1 MASAD
6 LGATRRVRIGTRAE
20 LDTREIVQVE
30 VGTDVVATFLV
41 GGVCHALDGRC
52 PHRGGPLGEG
62 TLRGSIVTCPWHRWT
77 FDVTT
82 GRCISHPGRDV
93 RRWPVTI
100 DGDDVWVEL
109 G

>member
-1 MASAD
+1 MPVAEPA
-6 LGATRRVRIGTRAE
+6 ATRRVRIGSRAE
-20 LDTREIVQVE
+20 LIDRKIVQVE
-30 VGTDVVATFLV
+30 LGTDAVAAFVVDGA
-41 GGVCHALDGRC
+41 CHALAGQC

-62 TLRGSIVTCPWHRWT
+62 TLRGRIVSCPWHRWT

-82 GRCISHPGRDV
+82 GRCISHPDRDV
-93 RRWPVTI
+93 PSWPVTI